1 MPTYVTLARFT
12 RQGAQTID
20 SFPDRVQNVK
30 AAMAE
35 AGGEWISFYLTHGQY
50 DLVAVSRW
58 ADEYKAMAFHLW
70 LARQGNVRTET
81 LRAFGEDEIARI
93 MGK

>member
-1 MPTYVTLARFT
+1 MPAYVTLARFT
-12 RQGAQTID
+12 RQGARTID
-20 SFPDRVQNVK
+20 SFLDRLQNVK
-30 AAMAE
+30 AGMAE
-35 AGGEWISFYLTHGQY
+35 AGGEWASFCLTQGQY
-50 DLVAVSRW
+50 DLAAVSRR
-58 ADEYKAMAFHLW
+58 ADEYKAMAFDLW